1 MRRCSIWIILIS
13 VWMGSA
19 GFAPGAIQSYSSA
32 VEFAKAGQ
40 VDFAFMYFNELMRS
54 YPESKYR
61 EQALFAVG
69 EYYFRI
75 SGLREAE
82 EAFRAFLDEYPDS
95 KQRLYAL
102 AYLLNIAEKNQ
113 DEISVQGLKKQI
125 IDLQQVS
132 FIFRETK
139 DVVYQSALYQNYRAV
154 IYIDKIEFYVEGEL
168 FAKVSY

>member
-1 MRRCSIWIILIS
+1 MERKGGVPMRRCSIWIILIS

-19 GFAPGAIQSYSSA
+19 GFAPGAIQAYSRA

-40 VDFAFMYFNELMRS
+40 VDFAFMYFNELMRN

-61 EQALFAVG
+61 EQAFFAVG

-75 SGLREAE
+75 SGLRDAE
-82 EAFRAFLDEYPDS
+82 ESFKAFIEEYPDS

-113 DEISVQGLKKQI
+113 DAVFVQALEKQI

-139 DVVYQSALYQNYRAV
+139 EVAYQSALYQNYKAV
-154 IYIDKIEFYVEGEL
+154 IHSTGKT
-168 FAKVSY
+168 